1 MYDIYGLDAI
11 DLLFE
16 DGSKYCQ
23 TWYFS
28 YFFTD
33 MKKKLTTEYIN
44 FILAGFIAVVN
55 YIVQQ
60 TFEGKLEIVFEN

>member
-1 MYDIYGLDAI
+1 MECYCEQMYDIYGLDSI

-28 YFFTD
+28 YFFT
-33 MKKKLTTEYIN
+33 EYIN

-55 YIVQQ
+55 YIIQQ